1 MNVRKCKLRKDGT
14 MTIYV
19 VKPGDTI
26 YSIASENGI
35 NVDRLISDNGIEDP
49 DMLTVGQALVILRPS
64 VVYTV
69 REGDTLLDIAA
80 NLGVSLNS
88 IYRNNPTLGGMPEIV
103 PGQILI
109 IEYDTQKRGRISING
124 YAYPYIDR
132 AVLRK
137 TLPYLTY
144 LTIFGYGMTQSGE
157 LIPTDDDELIN
168 IARLYGTS
176 PVMLLSSLGEG
187 GTFSNELVSAVLN
200 NESARNN
207 LIDNVVNTLVVKRY
221 DAVDVDFEYI
231 LAGDR
236 EAYIDFIG
244 DLREAANERGKRVF
258 VSLAPKTSADQPGLL
273 YEAHDYAGLGE
284 AADRALLMT
293 YEWGYTY
300 GPPRAI
306 APIDQVRRVV
316 EYAKTE
322 IPQNKIFM
330 GMPNYAYDWKLPFVQ
345 GESAATALSNV
356 AAVTLAGDTNSEILF
371 DEDAQ
376 TPYFFYNDDE
386 GNRHEVW
393 FEDAR
398 SVLAKLNLVLDE
410 GLSGASVWQIMRY
423 FPAMWSVINSNV
435 DIVRTGDE
443 SMTNT

>member
-1 MNVRKCKLRKDGT
+1 

-26 YSIASENGI
+26 YSIANENSI
-35 NVDRLISDNGIEDP
+35 NVDRLISDNGIEDH
-49 DMLTVGQALVILRPS
+49 DMLTIGQALVILRPS

-69 REGDTLLDIAA
+69 REGDTLLDIAS
-80 NLGVSLNS
+80 NLGVSINS
-88 IYRNNPTLGGMPEIV
+88 IYRNNPSLGGMPDIV

-109 IEYDTQKRGRISING
+109 IEYDTPKRGRISING

-168 IARLYGTS
+168 TARLYGTS

-200 NESARNN
+200 NESARDN
-207 LIDNVVNTLVVKRY
+207 LINNVVNTLVAKRY

-231 LAGDR
+231 LADDR
-236 EAYIDFIG
+236 DAYIDFID

-273 YEAHDYAGLGE
+273 YEAHDYAALGE

-300 GPPRAI
+300 GPPQAI

-330 GMPNYAYDWKLPFVQ
+330 GMPNYAYDWQLPFVQ

-356 AAVTLAGDTNSEILF
+356 AAVTLAGDTNSEIMF
-371 DEDAQ
+371 DERAQ
-376 TPYFFYNDDE
+376 TPYFFYIDDE

-443 SMTNT
+443 GLTNT